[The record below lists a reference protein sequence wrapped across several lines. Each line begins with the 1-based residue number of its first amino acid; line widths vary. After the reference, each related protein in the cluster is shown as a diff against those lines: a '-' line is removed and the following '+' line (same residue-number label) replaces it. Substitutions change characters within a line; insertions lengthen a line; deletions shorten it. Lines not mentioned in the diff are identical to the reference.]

1 MVHYEDGLEVVVPRD
16 EGLEVVSVRDEGPC
30 VQSIE
35 DAWAGHNVGHNGGH
49 NEGHDKKY
57 DAPKEDKNSKYLS
70 IGSEQTQ
77 TSHDPLQHKEEVYNA
92 RKGRICGL
100 SRVCFWIV
108 LAVAATIIVAGAV
121 GGGLGAGLSK
131 KSTSSHSLTTPGTTT
146 TATVSTG
153 PTSTAPTSTVKGS
166 STSTSTTSS
175 ATPYGTDIAGCPG
188 ANGTSYTSSSST
200 SSFLKLCNQDYHDP
214 TNGYTIN
221 IADTSNPSSTT
232 SLNSCIDSCVAYNT
246 NNNAVPGSGG
256 CVAAVI
262 VMSTSQCWL
271 KNSTGLH
278 VDTAGQYDIAAGC
291 MEGYC

>member
-1 MVHYEDGLEVVVPRD
+1 MVHYEDGLEVVVRD

-35 DAWAGHNVGHNGGH
+35 DAWTGH
-49 NEGHDKKY
+49 NEGHDRKY
-57 DAPKEDKNSKYLS
+57 DVQKEDKNSKYLS
-70 IGSEQTQ
+70 ISSEQTR
-77 TSHDPLQHKEEVYNA
+77 TSHDPLQQKEEVYNS

-108 LAVAATIIVAGAV
+108 LAVAATIIIAGAV

-131 KSTSSHSLTTPGTTT
+131 KATGSHSLAPGTTT
-146 TATVSTG
+146 TATVSSV
-153 PTSTAPTSTVKGS
+153 PTSITASSTTPSSTVKGS

-188 ANGTSYTSSSST
+188 ANGTTYSSSSST
-200 SSFLKLCNQDYHDP
+200 TSFLKLCNQDYHDP

-221 IADTSNPSSTT
+221 IATTDNPSSTV
-232 SLNSCIDSCVAYNT
+232 SLNSCIDSCVAYNAD
-246 NNNAVPGSGG
+246 NNAVPGSGG

-278 VDTAGQYDIAAGC
+278 VDTTGQYDIAAGC
-291 MEGYC
+291 MDGYC